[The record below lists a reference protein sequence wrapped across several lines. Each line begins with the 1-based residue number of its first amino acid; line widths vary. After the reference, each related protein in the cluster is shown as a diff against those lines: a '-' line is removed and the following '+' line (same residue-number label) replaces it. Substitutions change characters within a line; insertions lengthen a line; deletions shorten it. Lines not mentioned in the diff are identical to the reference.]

1 MDNLDLNMGN
11 VLEFQQIYKLLEPHP
26 NLLRVYE
33 DLLIKKNEEL
43 ASLVNTYEDSET
55 DDSDSDYE
63 GEASMYQSD

>member
-1 MDNLDLNMGN
+1 MDNLDLNLGN
-11 VLEFQQIYKLLEPHP
+11 ILELQKIYKLLEPHP

-43 ASLVNTYEDSET
+43 ASLVNTFEDSDT

>member
-11 VLEFQQIYKLLEPHP
+11 IIELQQIYKLLEPHP
-26 NLLRVYE
+26 NLLRVYQ

-43 ASLVNTYEDSET
+43 ASLVNTFEDSDT

>member
-11 VLEFQQIYKLLEPHP
+11 IIELQQIYKLLEPHP
-26 NLLRVYE
+26 NLLRVYQ

-43 ASLVNTYEDSET
+43 ASLVNFSEDSDT

-63 GEASMYQSD
+63 GESSTYQSD

>member
-11 VLEFQQIYKLLEPHP
+11 IIELQKIYKLLEPHP
-26 NLLRVYE
+26 DLLRVYE

-43 ASLVNTYEDSET
+43 ASLVNTYEDSST